1 MLQENNHRLSDAI
14 AAATARENKGHEEMD
29 SEIKQL
35 KEEQDVLKTLLKEKD
50 LFIQVQSDQFL
61 SSNEKLTDKVN
72 ENELLRQATT
82 NLKDRILILEM
93 VISHLKG
100 EIEKMMETSQ
110 EKEMEYQALQQ
121 ANLKFSVVL
130 LEQEYECQSMKEQAL
145 AFEQLL
151 LEKEDGKAGDLSQL
165 LKALESMQEKT
176 ILFQQERD
184 QITLSRKH
192 QQMAKRTLEQE
203 VQHLRDKE
211 LHLKQEVQ
219 SLRSHLLES
228 EDSYSWEIGAAEK
241 RERNLREK
249 VTLLEEKLL
258 SSSNASHQ
266 ASVQVESLQKQVRF
280 LSQER
285 DENALQLSLYQEQ
298 GKQYS
303 MSLTN
308 LQKVLERSQQEEKS
322 MYSAELQKERQHT
335 TEWKEK
341 AENLDR
347 EALLLQ
353 ERLEKA
359 NRVLDSATRPTQQ
372 LHQKEKQIEQS
383 ELPGE
388 ILDDAQKEW
397 MNSENGTEGKV
408 DKALM
413 RNLFIGHFQT
423 PKNQCPKVLRLMGS
437 ILVIQKEAMEQLL
450 SGDDGGVT
458 KWMTGWLAGGSQC
471 VPNTPVTPNEQPGLK
486 SSFSELFVQFLET
499 ESHSSIPSP
508 KLSARAM
515 KCLDSRGRR
524 KERAN
529 VPRSVTDAAEFRAGK
544 REAVNQFLAPRSAAV
559 PLISLDELGTGGP
572 GNLLLN
578 PISDFMP
585 TFTPLPVSPDNSA
598 RVVLKD
604 L

>member
-1 MLQENNHRLSDAI
+1 
-14 AAATARENKGHEEMD
+14 
-29 SEIKQL
+29 
-35 KEEQDVLKTLLKEKD
+35 
-50 LFIQVQSDQFL
+50 
-61 SSNEKLTDKVN
+61 
-72 ENELLRQATT
+72 
-82 NLKDRILILEM
+82 
-93 VISHLKG
+93 
-100 EIEKMMETSQ
+100 
-110 EKEMEYQALQQ
+110 MEYQALQET
-121 ANLKFSVVL
+121 NLKFSVIL

-176 ILFQQERD
+176 ILFQQERN
-184 QITLSRKH
+184 QVTLSLKH
-192 QQMAKRTLEQE
+192 QQMANRTLEQE
-203 VQHLRDKE
+203 VQHLHDKE

-228 EDSYSWEIGAAEK
+228 EDSYSREIGAAEK

-266 ASVQVESLQKQVRF
+266 ASVQVESLQKQVRL

-298 GKQYS
+298 GKQYA
-303 MSLTN
+303 MLLTN
-308 LQKVLERSQQEEKS
+308 LQKVLESSQEEEKA
-322 MYSAELQKERQHT
+322 MYSAELEKVRQRT

-341 AENLDR
+341 AENLER

-353 ERLEKA
+353 ERLDEA
-359 NRVLDSATRPTQQ
+359 NRMLDSATRPTQQ
-372 LHQKEKQIEQS
+372 LHQKEEQIEQS

-423 PKNQCPKVLRLMGS
+423 PKNQRPKVLRLMGS
-437 ILVIQKEAMEQLL
+437 IQKEEMEQLL
-450 SGDDGGVT
+450 SGYDGGVT
-458 KWMTGWLAGGSQC
+458 KWMMGWLAGGSQC
-471 VPNTPVTPNEQPGLK
+471 VPNPHLTPNEQTGLK

-499 ESHSSIPSP
+499 ESHSSISSP

-524 KERAN
+524 RERAKI
-529 VPRSVTDAAEFRAGK
+529 PRSVTDTAEFRAGK
-544 REAVNQFLAPRSAAV
+544 REAVNPFLAPRSVAV
-559 PLISLDELGTGGP
+559 PLISLDGLGPGGP

-578 PISDFMP
+578 PIADFMP